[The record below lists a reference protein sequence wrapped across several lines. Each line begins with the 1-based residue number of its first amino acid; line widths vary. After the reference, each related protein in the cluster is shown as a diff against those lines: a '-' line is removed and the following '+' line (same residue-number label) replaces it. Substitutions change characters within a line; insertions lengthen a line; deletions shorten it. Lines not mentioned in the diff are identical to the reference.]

1 MTNREFNALVQR
13 YTEEIKNEFS
23 AGFLNY
29 NKDGKI
35 KKSKL
40 LPRDITNGAQRRI
53 QAEGKTV
60 EECAEKLALQYR
72 KKVEHID
79 NIIKSRTF
87 EEIANEWYEV
97 EIKNSSISD
106 GNKKNYAADLKN
118 HIIPKLG
125 KFDMAQLKKRDYQ
138 IFLNG
143 FAGKGVSMVKKIRM
157 TLIRIINYAI
167 ENEYIPDRTIRLT
180 LSETTPINKRNVL
193 KEQHIKL
200 LVKAQKNYLPAYV
213 FIVMVATGMRPCELF
228 DLTYDD
234 IDFENKTIFIKKS
247 KTDNGIRTIPITDY
261 PLKLIKE
268 DMERLNAM
276 GIKPKYIFHQ
286 QIDHSKPHNI
296 GTVYDTW
303 QTTIRHMD
311 IINGAVVYR
320 NEIIK
325 SSFSDKEN
333 FSVYNLRHT
342 YCTMLNDCGI
352 GEYFKKKLM
361 GHTLKDSITD
371 SVYTHSSTDMTGIL

>member
-125 KFDMAQLKKRDYQ
+125 KFDMAQLKMRDYQ

-157 TLIRIINYAI
+157 TLIRII
-167 ENEYIPDRTIRLT
+167 
-180 LSETTPINKRNVL
+180 
-193 KEQHIKL
+193 
-200 LVKAQKNYLPAYV
+200 
-213 FIVMVATGMRPCELF
+213 M
-228 DLTYDD
+228 
-234 IDFENKTIFIKKS
+234 
-247 KTDNGIRTIPITDY
+247 
-261 PLKLIKE
+261 
-268 DMERLNAM
+268 
-276 GIKPKYIFHQ
+276 
-286 QIDHSKPHNI
+286 
-296 GTVYDTW
+296 
-303 QTTIRHMD
+303 
-311 IINGAVVYR
+311 
-320 NEIIK
+320 
-325 SSFSDKEN
+325 
-333 FSVYNLRHT
+333 
-342 YCTMLNDCGI
+342 
-352 GEYFKKKLM
+352 
-361 GHTLKDSITD
+361 
-371 SVYTHSSTDMTGIL
+371 STE